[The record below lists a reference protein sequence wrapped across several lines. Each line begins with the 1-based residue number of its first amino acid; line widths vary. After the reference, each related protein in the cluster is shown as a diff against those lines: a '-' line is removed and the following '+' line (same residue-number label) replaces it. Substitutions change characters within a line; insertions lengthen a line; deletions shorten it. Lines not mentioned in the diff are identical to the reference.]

1 MHVPPPVYFAS
12 AFGAAYALQR
22 RWPAALLPDGWDGV
36 RSLGGYGLM
45 LLAGM
50 MGAWGILTFWRHRTP
65 VIPGRPARAM
75 VTTGP
80 YRFTRNPMYVGLFLL
95 YTGLTLRLDSPW
107 PLLFVPPL
115 FLLLDG
121 RIVPG
126 EERHLA
132 ETFGAEY
139 DEFRSRVRRWL

>member
-12 AFGAAYALQR
+12 AFGSAWWLHR
-22 RWPAALLPDGWDGV
+22 RWPWDLLPDAAGV
-36 RSLGGYGLM
+36 VGVAGGYGLM

-50 MGAWGILTFWRHRTP
+50 LGGWGILTFWRHRTP

-75 VTTGP
+75 VTAGP

-95 YTGLTLRLDSPW
+95 YTGLTLRLDSAW
-107 PLLFVPPL
+107 PAL
-115 FLLLDG
+115 FLPFLVALLNG

-132 ETFGAEY
+132 ETFGAEF
-139 DEFRSRVRRWL
+139 EQFRTRVRRWL